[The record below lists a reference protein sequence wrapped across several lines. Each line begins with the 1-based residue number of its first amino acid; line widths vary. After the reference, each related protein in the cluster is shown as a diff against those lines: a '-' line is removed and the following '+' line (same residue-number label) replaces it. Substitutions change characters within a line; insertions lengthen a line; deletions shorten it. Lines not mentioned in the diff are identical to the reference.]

1 MPETR
6 SRKPSPSG
14 LVRWK
19 KESGKLEDAPKK
31 ARLKELQGEILL
43 LQKEIRR
50 VTQLTERKV
59 RQLEEL
65 SRFSGLLNSS
75 LDLREVEQRALE
87 ATCRLLSCE
96 TASVLLID
104 FERAELFWHTALGD
118 AGKILVDTARLPI
131 DDRSVAGR
139 VAMTGERVVV
149 TDAAKDPRHFA
160 RSSELSGGFQTRNLI
175 AVPLYARGRVV
186 GVLEAINKLPR
197 SAGFEPED
205 ADLLESLGHQVAIA
219 LDNSRLYQD
228 LRGSFYDTVEAL
240 AESIEKKDSYTGG
253 HTKRV
258 VHFAL
263 CIAKYLP
270 LSQEQVERLRLGALL
285 HDVGKIGIDDRILR
299 KAAPLDDAEWQIM
312 KRHPE
317 LGHSILGRV
326 ESLKDVLGAMRF
338 HHERWDGNGYPL
350 GLRGEEIPF
359 MARIVAVAD
368 AYDAMVSTRPY
379 RKGMDPG
386 IARDEI
392 VRNRGTQF
400 DPRVVDAFCQA
411 FEVEKMGQRTKE
423 ARYAAG
429 D

>member
-6 SRKPSPSG
+6 SRRASPSG
-14 LVRWK
+14 MVRWK
-19 KESGKLEDAPKK
+19 KESGKPEDAPKK
-31 ARLKELQGEILL
+31 ARLKELQVEILA
-43 LQKEIRR
+43 LQQEIRR
-50 VTQLTERKV
+50 VTVLTQRKV
-59 RQLEEL
+59 QQLEEL

-104 FERAELFWHTALGD
+104 FERAELFWHTALGQ
-118 AGKILVDTARLPI
+118 AGKILVETARLPI

-139 VAMTGERVVV
+139 VAMSGERVVV
-149 TDAAKDPRHFA
+149 ADAERDPRHFA
-160 RSSELSGGFQTRNLI
+160 RSGELTGGFKTRNLI

-186 GVLEAINKLPR
+186 GVLEAINKRPVG
-197 SAGFEPED
+197 AGFEPED

-270 LSQEQVERLRLGALL
+270 LNQEQVERLRLGALL
-285 HDVGKIGIDDRILR
+285 HDVGKIGIDDSILR
-299 KAAPLDDAEWQIM
+299 KAAPLDEAEWKVM

-338 HHERWDGNGYPL
+338 HHERWDGKGYPL

-386 IARDEI
+386 AARDEI
-392 VRNRGTQF
+392 VQNRGTQF

-411 FEVEKMGQRTKE
+411 FENEKMGQRTKGS
-423 ARYAAG
+423 RYAAG